1 MPATTEIVSAI
12 KPAVSPNWEEAAEAV
27 RAGGVVAFPTD
38 TVYGIGC
45 NPFDVSAIRA
55 IYRLKGRSST
65 KALPLLLSGPDQL
78 VRVAKRLTPSASL
91 LGSRFWPG
99 ALTIVIGRNLDLP
112 PELSGDDTIAV
123 RVPNHE
129 QLRAFLAACGGFLA
143 VTSANPSGQPDAR
156 SAQEVAAYF
165 PSGLALVV
173 AGGRSPGGRPSTVI
187 DCSKEETV
195 LLRHG
200 AISLDN
206 IEQALERQVTERHVQ
221 D

>member
-1 MPATTEIVSAI
+1 MSGI
-12 KPAVSPNWEEAAEAV
+12 KPAVSSDWEEAADAV
-27 RAGGVVAFPTD
+27 RTGGVVAFPTD

-45 NPFDVSAIRA
+45 NAFDVSAIRA
-55 IYRLKGRSST
+55 IYNLKGRLST

-78 VRVAKRLTPSASL
+78 VRVTKRLTPNAAL

-99 ALTIVIGRNLDLP
+99 ALTIVMERSLDLP

-123 RVPNHE
+123 RVPDHV

-143 VTSANPSGQPDAR
+143 VTSANPSGQPDAQT
-156 SAQEVAAYF
+156 AQEVAAYF

-173 AGGRSPGGRPSTVI
+173 DRGRSSGGRPSTVI
-187 DCSKEETV
+187 DCSKEEPV
-195 LLRHG
+195 LLRRG
-200 AISLDN
+200 AISLDA
-206 IEQALERQVTERHVQ
+206 IEQALQLKVTVRNVQ